1 MKQSPPPLQHRPQL
15 VRHHQTS
22 EMNFCEVLYPPHLR
36 QARHTHQ
43 LASFSYVLS
52 GSYAESLDRHTHRR
66 QPSTVV
72 FHPPGESHAVEFE
85 DNVLI
90 LGVEF
95 SFEKLS
101 CISRQSVI
109 FEASASCR
117 SEKTNWLGGR
127 IYQEF
132 QRMDAFSMLAI
143 EGLILELLAEAS
155 RQRAEASEKSC
166 PRWLKQSKDF
176 LHANFNESFTLEEIA
191 RVAGVHPVHL
201 SRVFRE
207 KFGCTIGEYVRRLR
221 VEFASRQIL
230 SGEDSL
236 GEIAH
241 AAGFSD
247 QSHFNKIFKTAFGLT
262 PAEYRKTFRRRS

>member
-1 MKQSPPPLQHRPQL
+1 MKLLSPPHERPQL
-15 VRHHQTS
+15 VRHQQTS
-22 EMNFCEVLYPPHLR
+22 DMNFCEVLYPPRLR
-36 QARHTHQ
+36 QARHTHN
-43 LASFSYVLS
+43 LASFSYVLG
-52 GSYAESLDRHTHRR
+52 GSYVESLDRSAHRR
-66 QPSTVV
+66 QPGSVV
-72 FHPPGESHAVEFE
+72 FHPPAESHAVEFE
-85 DNVLI
+85 TDVRI

-95 SFEKLS
+95 SFEKLAY
-101 CISRQSVI
+101 ISRQSVI

-117 SEKTNWLGGR
+117 TEKTNWLGIR

-132 QRMDAFSMLAI
+132 QRMDAFSMLAV

-155 RQRAEASEKSC
+155 RARVGAKEKNF
-166 PRWLKQSKDF
+166 PRWLKESRDF
-176 LHANFNESFTLEEIA
+176 LHASFTESVTLEEIA
-191 RVAGVHPVHL
+191 RVADVHPVHL

-230 SGEDSL
+230 FTEESL

-247 QSHFNKIFKTAFGLT
+247 QSHFNKTFKTAFGLT
-262 PAEYRKTFRRRS
+262 PAQYRKTFRRS

>member
-1 MKQSPPPLQHRPQL
+1 MKQLSPPLRPQL

-22 EMNFCEVLYPPHLR
+22 DMNFCEVLYPPRLR
-36 QARHTHQ
+36 QARHTHK
-43 LASFSYVLS
+43 LASFSYVLG
-52 GSYAESLDRHTHRR
+52 GSYVESLERRTHRR
-66 QPSTVV
+66 QPATVV
-72 FHPPGESHAVEFE
+72 FHPPAESHAVEFE
-85 DNVLI
+85 NNVRI

-101 CISRQSVI
+101 YISRQSVI

-117 SEKTNWLGGR
+117 SEKTNWLGER

-132 QRMDAFSMLAI
+132 QRMDSFSMLAI

-155 RQRAEASEKSC
+155 RTRVGAGEKAC
-166 PRWLKQSKDF
+166 PLWLRQSKDF
-176 LHANFNESFTLEEIA
+176 LHANFTESFTLEEIA
-191 RVAGVHPVHL
+191 RVADVHPVHL

-230 SGEDSL
+230 STEESL

-247 QSHFNKIFKTAFGLT
+247 QSHFNKTFKTAFGLT
-262 PAEYRKTFRRRS
+262 PAEYRKTFRRS

>member
-1 MKQSPPPLQHRPQL
+1 MKQLSPPLRPEL
-15 VRHHQTS
+15 VRHHQTND
-22 EMNFCEVLYPPHLR
+22 MNFCEVVYPPRLR
-36 QARHTHQ
+36 QARHTHK
-43 LASFSYVLS
+43 LASFSYVLA
-52 GSYAESLDRHTHRR
+52 GSYAERLERRTHRR

-72 FHPPGESHAVEFE
+72 FHPPGESHAVEF
-85 DNVLI
+85 DTDVRI

-95 SFEKLS
+95 SFEKLA

-109 FEASASCR
+109 FEATASCR
-117 SEKTNWLGGR
+117 TEKTNWLGER

-132 QRMDAFSMLAI
+132 QRMDSFSMLAI

-155 RQRAEASEKSC
+155 RARVGANEKNC
-166 PRWLKQSKDF
+166 PRWLRESKDF
-176 LHANFNESFTLEEIA
+176 LHANFTESFTLEEIA
-191 RVAGVHPVHL
+191 RVADVHPVHL

-221 VEFASRQIL
+221 VEFASRQIV
-230 SGEDSL
+230 SGEASL

-247 QSHFNKIFKTAFGLT
+247 QSHFNKTFKTAFGLT
-262 PAEYRKTFRRRS
+262 PAEYRKTFRRS